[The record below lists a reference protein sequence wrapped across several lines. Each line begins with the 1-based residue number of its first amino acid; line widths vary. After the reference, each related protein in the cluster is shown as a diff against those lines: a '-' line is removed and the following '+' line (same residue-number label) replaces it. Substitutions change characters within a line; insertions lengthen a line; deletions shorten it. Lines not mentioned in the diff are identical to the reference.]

1 MRGMKFAALVAPIC
15 ILMACVVVAAE
26 QNKFGVADT
35 YQMSFTQNV
44 RVADVMLP
52 QGSYEIR
59 HVMEGP
65 EHIMVFR
72 QLGTKKPVEVRAKCT
87 LVPLPDTAKNDER
100 KYLLNAADERVL
112 RELVFKG
119 DRAKHVF

>member
-1 MRGMKFAALVAPIC
+1 MRLMKFAARFAPIC
-15 ILMACVVVAAE
+15 ILMMCVLVAAE

-35 YQMSFTQNV
+35 YQVSFAQNV
-44 RVADVMLP
+44 RVADVVLP
-52 QGSYEIR
+52 LGRYEIR
-59 HVMEGP
+59 HVMEGQ

-72 QLGTKKPVEVRAKCT
+72 QLGTKKPAEVRAKCT
-87 LVPLPDTAKNDER
+87 LVALPDTAKNDQ
-100 KYLLNAADERVL
+100 KVFVLNAANERVL

>member
-1 MRGMKFAALVAPIC
+1 MRSMKFAALFAPIC
-15 ILMACVVVAAE
+15 ILMTCILGVAE

-35 YQMSFTQNV
+35 YQVSFAQNV
-44 RVADVMLP
+44 RVADVVLP
-52 QGSYEIR
+52 QGRYEIR
-59 HVMEGP
+59 HVMEGQ

-87 LVPLPDTAKNDER
+87 LVALPDTAKNDE
-100 KYLLNAADERVL
+100 KKFVLNGADERVL

>member
-1 MRGMKFAALVAPIC
+1 MRFMKFAALVAPIC
-15 ILMACVVVAAE
+15 ILMTCVLVAAE

-35 YQMSFTQNV
+35 YQVSFAQNV
-44 RVADVMLP
+44 RVADVVLP
-52 QGSYEIR
+52 EGRYEIR

-72 QLGTKKPVEVRAKCT
+72 QLGTKKPAEVRVKCT
-87 LVPLPDTAKNDER
+87 LVALPDAAKNDE
-100 KYLLNAADERVL
+100 KKFVLNAANERVL

>member
-1 MRGMKFAALVAPIC
+1 MRFMKFAALLLPIC
-15 ILMACVVVAAE
+15 ILMMCVPVAAE

-35 YQMSFTQNV
+35 YQVSFAQNV
-44 RVADVMLP
+44 RVAEALLP
-52 QGSYEIR
+52 QGNYEVR
-59 HVMEGP
+59 HVMEGQ

-72 QLGTKKPVEVRAKCT
+72 QLGAKKPVEVRAKCS
-87 LVPLPDTAKNDER
+87 LAPLPDTAKIDQ
-100 KYLLNAADERVL
+100 KTYVLNAANERVL